1 MTSPLTIVIPV
12 RNRAHTLPRLL
23 KSIDAQTLA
32 PAAVVLVDN
41 ASTDTS
47 LRVMTEWASTR
58 GDVTVVSEPR
68 PGACAA
74 RNRGL
79 AEVATEWT
87 MFFDS
92 DDEMLPTHIED
103 FSRAITAD
111 PRGDI
116 FGRGVIY
123 RSGSR
128 DTVKPYL
135 TRSALFLHLFT
146 SILSTQRYV
155 ARTELFRSV
164 GGWDESLPGWNDYEI
179 GVRLLLTHPRL
190 ATVPGAPSVIVHSHP
205 DSITGESYSA
215 HPDRWER
222 SLETVRRDLQ
232 ALGSPRLTD
241 WIDARGMILA
251 AAYAVEGRND
261 LAESLR
267 ERILQRTRHPR
278 RMKLFYMHNLRFR
291 RFTWLLVRLLLP

>member
-47 LRVMTEWASTR
+47 LRVMTDWASTR
-58 GDVTVVSEPR
+58 GDVTVVSEPQ
-68 PGACAA
+68 PGSCAA

-103 FSRAITAD
+103 FSRAIAAD

-278 RMKLFYMHNLRFR
+278 RMKLFYMHNRRFR